1 MGLLLY
7 ISYSGPSLRSSFQS
21 ARPRQTF
28 LASDITRNAVLGLVW
43 TFCLLYPSVN
53 WPQIIV
59 DGSRAWIVVISV
71 TCGRLWASRVARR
84 ATFMSA
90 AMAAAVALLIVVSS
104 FITPSMLAAAEAR
117 RSRIGRMVFDDKRV
131 IQFCVPA
138 PVNNAWIDTG
148 RASHIHQVLDPFPG
162 HQRRPGIQPVAAEA
176 GILVPRQ
183 VVECAEV
190 PAGHHVRKVFRDE
203 SSEDPDV
210 EVGSGGT
217 GDERRSDPQCLR
229 PPLVPHHIGKREHVC
244 QDDGVVLPGERPVAC
259 SISLLEIVEDKVG
272 LPRDSEEP
280 LCRCH
285 AAGIDGRVQPGCV
298 C

>member
-59 DGSRAWIVVISV
+59 CGSRDWIVVISV
-71 TCGRLWASRVARR
+71 TCGRLWASTVASR

-90 AMAAAVALLIVVSS
+90 AMAVAVALLIVVSS
-104 FITPSMLAAAEAR
+104 FITPSILAAAEAQ

-131 IQFCVPA
+131 IQFCAPA
-138 PVNNAWIDTG
+138 PLNNARIDTG
-148 RASHIHQVLDPFPG
+148 RASHIYEVLDLFRG
-162 HQRRPGIQPVAAEA
+162 HQRRPGVQPVAPEA
-176 GILVPRQ
+176 RILVSGQ
-183 VVECAEV
+183 VVERAEV

-217 GDERRSDPQCLR
+217 GDERCPDPQCPR

-244 QDDGVVLPGERPVAC
+244 QDDGVVLPGERPVARN
-259 SISLLEIVEDKVG
+259 ISLLEIVEDKIG
-272 LPRDSEEP
+272 LPSDGKKP
-280 LCRCH
+280 VCRCH
-285 AAGIDGRVQPGCV
+285 TAGVDGRVQPGCM